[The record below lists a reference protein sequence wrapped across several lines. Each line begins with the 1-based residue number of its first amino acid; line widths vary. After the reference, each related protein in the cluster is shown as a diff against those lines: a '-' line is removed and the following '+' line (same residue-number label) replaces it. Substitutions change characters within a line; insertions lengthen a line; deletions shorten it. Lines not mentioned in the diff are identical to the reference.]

1 MGGAAGVLAAA
12 EGAPVDGL
20 VLIAAPCDVVR
31 VTAEYLADK
40 GLPGRFIVNLVRPFW
55 WRRVGGTFRS
65 LTPTR
70 RIRELDI
77 PLLLIQPEH
86 DGRVVREHADLL
98 AKAAQTDYRLIPDRE
113 HTDVLEDS
121 LTLRF
126 VLEFLED
133 V

>member
-1 MGGAAGVLAAA
+1 M
-12 EGAPVDGL
+12 
-20 VLIAAPCDVVR
+20 
-31 VTAEYLADK
+31 
-40 GLPGRFIVNLVRPFW
+40 
-55 WRRVGGTFRS
+55 
-65 LTPTR
+65 
-70 RIRELDI
+70 
-77 PLLLIQPEH
+77 
-86 DGRVVREHADLL
+86 VREHADLL